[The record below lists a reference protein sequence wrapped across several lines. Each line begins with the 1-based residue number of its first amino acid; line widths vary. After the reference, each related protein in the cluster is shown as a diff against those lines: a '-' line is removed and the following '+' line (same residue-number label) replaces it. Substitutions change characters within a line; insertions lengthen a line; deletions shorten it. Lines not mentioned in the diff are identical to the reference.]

1 MVTAAL
7 VSSSLLKLSV
17 VLTFVVGAA
26 VELLT
31 GFVTAPS
38 TTLTNLTMATGN
50 TLTVRGV
57 DSSKQCKL
65 ISAWADNQ
73 ALGVLDVRSP
83 RMHDNVVGWQSE
95 VVASVVQPLYPYGFQ
110 QRLYPQD
117 TLTVQLSGSA
127 VAGDIETACL
137 LLYYEDVPGAAG
149 RFITPDDLRQRG
161 QNIIGVQNTLAL
173 GTAGGY
179 SGSQA
184 INTTN
189 DQFKANTDYA
199 LLGYALSVECACVR
213 YSCVDFG
220 NLGVGGP
227 GCEDLK
233 DVTVNWF
240 ERLSM
245 ATKLPLIPV
254 FNAANKN
261 NFLIDGAQD
270 ENGADTVVTTFFVE
284 LAMR

>member
-1 MVTAAL
+1 MIHAAFVTPL
-7 VSSSLLKLSV
+7 IFKLAMPMLF
-17 VLTFVVGAA
+17 VLGAA

-57 DSSKQCKL
+57 DASKSCKL

-73 ALGVLDVRSP
+73 SLGVLDVRSP

-95 VVASVVQPLYPYGFQ
+95 VVASVVQPLFPYGFQ

-127 VAGDIETACL
+127 GAGDIETACL

-149 RFITPDDLRQRG
+149 RFIAPADLKSRG
-161 QNIIGVQNTLAL
+161 VNIIGVQNTLAL

-199 LLGYALSVECACVR
+199 LIGMTCSVECACVR

-220 NLGVGGP
+220 NLGIGIP
-227 GCEDLK
+227 GCEDIK
-233 DVTVNWF
+233 DVTANWF
-240 ERLSM
+240 TRLSD
-245 ATKLPLIPV
+245 ACNLPLIPV

-270 ENGADTVVTTFFVE
+270 ENGADTVVTSFFVE
-284 LAMR
+284 LSMR

>member
-1 MVTAAL
+1 MIQNHF
-7 VSSSLLKLSV
+7 VSPELFGLGFAFLF
-17 VLTFVVGAA
+17 VLGA
-26 VELLT
+26 VMEVLT
-31 GFVTAPS
+31 GFVTAPD

-57 DSSKQCKL
+57 DSNKKAML

-73 ALGVLDVRSP
+73 TAGVLDVRSP
-83 RMHDNVVGWQSE
+83 RMHDNVVGWQSR
-95 VVASVVQPLYPYGFQ
+95 VVASIVQPLYPLGFQ

-127 VAGDIETACL
+127 TAGDIETASL
-137 LLYYEDVPGAAG
+137 LLYYEDVPGSAG
-149 RFITPDDLRQRG
+149 RFITPKDLKLRG

-199 LLGYALSVECACVR
+199 LVGYVCSAECATIR
-213 YSCVDFG
+213 WNCVDFG
-220 NLGVGGP
+220 NLAPGGP
-227 GCEDLK
+227 GCDDMK

-240 ERLSM
+240 ERLSL
-245 ATKLPLIPV
+245 ACDLPLIPV

-270 ENGADTVVTTFFVE
+270 ENGTDVIVMSYFVE
-284 LAMR
+284 LSMR

>member
-1 MVTAAL
+1 MIPIHL
-7 VSSSLLKLSV
+7 VSSDLLALSL

-26 VELLT
+26 IEVLT

-57 DSSKQCKL
+57 DASKQCKL

-73 ALGVLDVRSP
+73 AAGVLDVRSP
-83 RMHDNVVGWQSE
+83 RMHDNVVGWQSR
-95 VVASVVQPLYPYGFQ
+95 VVASVVQPLYPFGFQ

-127 VAGDIETACL
+127 VAADIETASL
-137 LLYYEDVPGAAG
+137 LLYYEDVPGASG
-149 RFITPDDLRQRG
+149 RFISPADMRARAV
-161 QNIIGVQNTLAL
+161 NIIGVQNTLAL

-199 LLGYALSVECACVR
+199 MLGYVVNVECATVR
-213 YSCVDFG
+213 WSCVDFG
-220 NLGVGGP
+220 NLGLGGP
-227 GCEDLK
+227 GCEDIK
-233 DVTVNWF
+233 DVTVNWW
-240 ERLSM
+240 ERLSI
-245 ATKLPLIPV
+245 ACNLPLIPV

-270 ENGADTVVTTFFVE
+270 ENGDDVIVMTYFVE

>member
-1 MVTAAL
+1 MLLHQKFSTLTL
-7 VSSSLLKLSV
+7 VMC
-17 VLTFVVGAA
+17 AA
-26 VELLT
+26 VEVLT
-31 GFVTAPS
+31 GFVTAPDA
-38 TTLTNLTMATGN
+38 TLTNLTMATGN

-57 DSSKQCKL
+57 DASKKCML

-73 ALGVLDVRSP
+73 AAGVLDVRSP
-83 RMHDNVVGWQSE
+83 RMHDNVIGWQSR
-95 VVASVVQPLYPYGFQ
+95 VVASVVQPLFPLGFQ

-127 VAGDIETACL
+127 TAGDIETASL
-137 LLYYEDVPGAAG
+137 LLYYEDVPGSAA
-149 RFITPDDLRQRG
+149 RFISPADLKQRG
-161 QNIIGVQNTLAL
+161 VNIIGVQNTLAL

-199 LLGYALSVECACVR
+199 MLGYVVGGEMATVR
-213 YSCVDFG
+213 WNCVDFG
-220 NLGVGGP
+220 NLGLGGP
-227 GCEDLK
+227 GCDDYK
-233 DVTVNWF
+233 DVTVNWW
-240 ERLSM
+240 ERLSL
-245 ATKLPLIPV
+245 ATGLPLIPV
-254 FNAANKN
+254 FNSANKN

-270 ENGADTVVTTFFVE
+270 ENGTDVIVMTYFVE

>member
-1 MVTAAL
+1 M
-7 VSSSLLKLSV
+7 LLHQKFSI
-17 VLTFVVGAA
+17 LTQVMCAA
-26 VELLT
+26 VEVLT
-31 GFVTAPS
+31 GFVTAPD

-57 DSSKQCKL
+57 DASKQCKL

-73 ALGVLDVRSP
+73 AAGVLDVRSP
-83 RMHDNVVGWQSE
+83 RMHDNVVGWQSR
-95 VVASVVQPLYPYGFQ
+95 VVASVVQPLYPLSFQ
-110 QRLYPQD
+110 QRLFPQD

-127 VAGDIETACL
+127 TAGDIETASL

-149 RFITPDDLRQRG
+149 RFISPADLKQRG
-161 QNIIGVQNTLAL
+161 VNIIGVQNTLAL

-199 LLGYALSVECACVR
+199 MVGYVVSAECATVR
-213 YSCVDFG
+213 WTCVDFG
-220 NLGVGGP
+220 NLGIGGP
-227 GCEDLK
+227 GCDDFK

-245 ATKLPLIPV
+245 ACNLPLIPV
-254 FNAANKN
+254 FNSANKN

-270 ENGADTVVTTFFVE
+270 ENGTDVVVMTYFVE